1 MYGVA
6 PISTLPF
13 GVALPFVAPLP
24 PGPPVPAHGMYGVS
38 PIGAGAYGTAPLY
51 VAPAAAPAEKALF
64 LSSWL
69 IDHSTISAS
78 SEIGTLPVSFLHDNR
93 VEKKWRATSAID
105 QYLAIELPTPEPCDT
120 VALIGGNFSSAA
132 MCRVM
137 ASDWAPGL
145 PQYPWFDTG
154 WVSVWPVSGK
164 PRLAEPWPVFTNLI
178 RLTNTN
184 AYKFWRVYLS
194 DPGIG
199 TSYTELGRLLI
210 GKAFRPTY
218 NVDVNPAIG
227 LESSDVRRRSTFN
240 RTFTDPRGASSRRM
254 ALSLSAVDRDEMR
267 ADLFELQRYCG
278 LARDFVFSLDPAA
291 TTLHHLYT
299 MQALFVEGAQFE
311 AQPLWDANGE
321 VWRTSLQLSEP
332 L

>member
-1 MYGVA
+1 MYAGA
-6 PISTLPF
+6 PFGTLPF
-13 GVALPFVAPLP
+13 GATPPFIAAP
-24 PGPPVPAHGMYGVS
+24 PAGASAPAWGMYGVS
-38 PIGAGAYGTAPLY
+38 PHGTSAYGTAPSY
-51 VAPAAAPAEKALF
+51 VPVANPPAEGALF
-64 LSSWL
+64 LSS
-69 IDHSTISAS
+69 IDIDQAQLTGS
-78 SEIGTLPVSFLHDNR
+78 SEVPSLPVAYLQDSR
-93 VEKKWRATSAID
+93 VEKKWRLTSKVD
-105 QYLAIELPTPEPCDT
+105 QYLSVTLAVPSACDT
-120 VALIGGNFSSAA
+120 LAVIGANLGAGAVVRILGALDPA
-132 MCRVM
+132 
-137 ASDWAPGL
+137 GL
-145 PQYPWFDTG
+145 PNTPDFDSG
-154 WVSVWPVSGK
+154 WLGAWPISGK
-164 PRLAEPWPVFTNLI
+164 PILKQPWPVHTNLI
-178 RLTNTN
+178 RFPNAN
-184 AYKFWRVYLS
+184 AYRYWRIIFS
-194 DPGIG
+194 DPGVE
-199 TSYTELGRLLI
+199 TTYLELGRVLI

-291 TTLHHLYT
+291 TTSHHLYT

-321 VWRTSLQLSEP
+321 VWRTSLQLTEP

>member
-6 PISTLPF
+6 PIAKLPY
-13 GVALPFVAPLP
+13 GAAPPFVRQGPV
-24 PGPPVPAHGMYGVS
+24 GPPVPAYGQYGVS
-38 PIGAGAYGTAPLY
+38 PIGAGAYGTAPRY
-51 VAPAAAPAEKALF
+51 VAPPLPDPEHALF
-64 LSSWL
+64 LSSL
-69 IDHSTISAS
+69 SFDRATIAGS
-78 SEIGTLPVSFLHDNR
+78 SEVPTLPVSYLKDSR
-93 VEKKWRATSAID
+93 VEKKWRLASKVD
-105 QYLAIELPTPEPCDT
+105 QWLSITLERHVACDT
-120 VALIGGNFSSAA
+120 VAIIGANFSDAA
-132 MCRVM
+132 VCRVL
-137 ASDWAPGL
+137 ATNWEFGL
-145 PQYPWFDTG
+145 PQYPELDSG
-154 WVSVWPVSGK
+154 WKSAWPVSGK
-164 PRLAEPWPVFTNLI
+164 PVLDEPWPVFTNLI
-178 RLTNTN
+178 RFTNLN
-184 AYKFWRVYLS
+184 AYRYWRLYFA
-194 DPGIG
+194 DPSIE
-199 TSYTELGRLLI
+199 TTYTEFGRVLI
-210 GKAFRPTY
+210 GRAFRPTY

-291 TTLHHLYT
+291 TKSHHLYT

-321 VWRTSLQLSEP
+321 VWRTSLQLTEP